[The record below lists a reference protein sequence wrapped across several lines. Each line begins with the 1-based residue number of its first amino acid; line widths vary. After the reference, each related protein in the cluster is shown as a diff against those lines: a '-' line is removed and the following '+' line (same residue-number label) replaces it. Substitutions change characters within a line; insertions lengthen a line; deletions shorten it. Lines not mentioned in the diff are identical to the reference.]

1 MLSSIIPLKMTKP
14 VSITLKKSARVLHI
28 AFEDG
33 VEAAIGFDRLRAAS
47 PAADAGDASGDSGRV
62 DVVAIH
68 PVGNYAI
75 KPSFSDNHSSGIYSW
90 ALLYRLATSHERQG

>member
-1 MLSSIIPLKMTKP
+1 MTKP
-14 VSITLKKSARVLHI
+14 VAITLKRSARVLHI

-47 PAADAGDASGDSGRV
+47 PAADAADAPHGGKV
-62 DVVAIH
+62 DVVALH

-90 ALLYRLATSHERQG
+90 ALLYRLATSHEPQG